1 MGYWD
6 SLVPSWFLH
15 IWYVDLE
22 HHYIKQ
28 TSIKLHKMPQDVRI
42 LHTFSVR
49 LKAGVTRRILTAYT
63 FSLTQWSQ
71 NLTSRF
77 LFVMRQQQA
86 APTAAGV
93 EAWGE
98 RSLKAANIPD

>member
-1 MGYWD
+1 
-6 SLVPSWFLH
+6 
-15 IWYVDLE
+15 
-22 HHYIKQ
+22 
-28 TSIKLHKMPQDVRI
+28 MPQDVRI
-42 LHTFSVR
+42 LHNFSVR
-49 LKAGVTRRILTAYT
+49 LKAGVARIVAAYT

-77 LFVMRQQQA
+77 LFFMCQQQA

-93 EAWGE
+93 EAWVE